1 MSIKRRMDKE
11 DIHIYNGIFL
21 SNMKE
26 QNNTI
31 PATWMQLETIIPS
44 EAKSETERQMHISLV
59 CGN

>member
-1 MSIKRRMDKE
+1 MDKE